1 VAHKINRLTARKIY
15 TLTKPGLHADGGGLY
30 LRVDDSGAK
39 RWTFLYRQDGRR
51 KEMGLGSI
59 LAVALAGAR
68 KAAQEARECVQAGL
82 DPVVERRHRRAS
94 QNARTFGEAA
104 DALIGSLSPTWKSE
118 AHRQQ
123 WKTTLQVD
131 AVALRD
137 KPVASITTNDVLEV
151 LKPIW
156 QTKAETAS
164 RLRGR
169 IERVLDAAKVEGHR
183 EGENPARWRG
193 HLAHL
198 LPKRSYLTRGHHSA
212 MPFDETPG
220 FMAELRDR
228 DEVTARALEFTILTA
243 VRTSEAL
250 GARTAEFDRVGRV
263 WIIPRERMG
272 KTKREHRVPLCDR
285 ALNIV
290 NEMLPEEGGL
300 LFRGNGRRRGGMLS
314 ENAMLDLLDRMG
326 YGQFTVHGFRSAFD
340 DWIGERTEFA
350 EELAEMSLAH
360 TIKSKVRRAYR
371 RGDALEK
378 RRVLM
383 NAWERFLGGTAS
395 SNVVRLTA

>member
-1 VAHKINRLTARKIY
+1 VARKINRLTARKVS
-15 TLTKPGLHADGGGLY
+15 TLTKSGLHADGGGLY

-59 LAVALAGAR
+59 LAVTLVGAR
-68 KAAQEARECVQAGL
+68 KAAQEARECVQARL
-82 DPVVERRHRRAS
+82 DPVVQRRLRRATH
-94 QNARTFGEAA
+94 NARTFGEQA
-104 DALIGSLSPTWKSE
+104 DALIESLSPTWKSE

-123 WKTTLQVD
+123 WKTTLEHD
-131 AVALRD
+131 AAPLRG
-137 KPVASITTNDVLEV
+137 KLLASITTADVLEV

-156 QTKAETAS
+156 QTKPETAS

-183 EGENPARWRG
+183 DGENPARWRG

-198 LPKRSYLTRGHHSA
+198 LPKRGYLTRGHHAA
-212 MPFDETPG
+212 MPFDDMPA
-220 FMAELRDR
+220 FIAELRKKDGAA
-228 DEVTARALEFTILTA
+228 ARALEFTILTA
-243 VRTSEAL
+243 VRTNEAL
-250 GARTAEFDRVGRV
+250 GARTTEFDRSAGIWTV
-263 WIIPRERMG
+263 PRERMG
-272 KTKREHRVPLCDR
+272 KTKVEHRVPLTER
-285 ALNIV
+285 ALEIV
-290 NEMLPEEGGL
+290 EDLWPAEGGL
-300 LFRGNGRRRGGMLS
+300 LFRGHGRRRGGMLS
-314 ENAMLDLLDRMG
+314 ENSMLYLLDRMG

-340 DWIGERTEFA
+340 DWTGERTEFA

-360 TIKSKVRRAYR
+360 TIRSKVRRAYR

-383 NAWERFLGGTAS
+383 NAWERFLFGTAS
-395 SNVVRLTA
+395 LKVVRLSA